1 MIQIIYIFFFSNLGC
16 LSHDNVGDRSVG
28 IELIVKWHV
37 QQCTICFD
45 GEKRLTQRKDSEKE
59 GLEDVCTGGGGGT
72 RGVQEGRNAMNITL
86 TPTPSHNSILSF
98 TSKPSTTLPQIPT
111 LSPLPSSYYR

>member
-1 MIQIIYIFFFSNLGC
+1 MCVQGGGGGGGVQGC
-16 LSHDNVGDRSVG
+16 VYRRGVYRG
-28 IELIVKWHV
+28 
-37 QQCTICFD
+37 
-45 GEKRLTQRKDSEKE
+45 
-59 GLEDVCTGGGGGT
+59 VCTGGECTGVC
-72 RGVQEGRNAMNITL
+72 VQEGGNAMNITL